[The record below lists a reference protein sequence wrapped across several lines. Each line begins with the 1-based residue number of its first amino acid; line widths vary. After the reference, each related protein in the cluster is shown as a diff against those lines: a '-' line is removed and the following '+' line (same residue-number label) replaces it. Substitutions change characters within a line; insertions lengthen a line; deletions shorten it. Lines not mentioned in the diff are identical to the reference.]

1 MGGVVPDAAIDSKD
15 HVYLTRRDPPAIL
28 VYDREGRFLS
38 TLGEGILSNP
48 HNIWID
54 PSDRLFC
61 ADVDDHTIRIFDT
74 SGELLHTWGTPNR
87 VGASGHP
94 FNMPT
99 KAMASATGEVFVSD
113 GYGQHRVH
121 RFSADGELELSW
133 GEEGTGP
140 GQFALPHDVCID
152 SRNRVLVSDRTNNRI
167 QIFDRDGRFLKQW
180 TDIMAPNN
188 IHIDESEIVYVA
200 EAPQRVSM
208 FNLDGQLVARW
219 GEEGEGPGQFIDPV
233 HGISVDSRGD
243 IYVTEVP
250 HHADRVQKFTRT

>member
-1 MGGVVPDAAIDSKD
+1 MADAYRYRPVEGWGFSSGGQPMGGVVPDAAIDSKD

-38 TLGEGILSNP
+38 TLGEGIISNP

-87 VGASGHP
+87 VGASDHP

-121 RFSADGELELSW
+121 RFSADGELELAW
-133 GEEGTGP
+133 EL
-140 GQFALPHDVCID
+140 GQ
-152 SRNRVLVSDRTNNRI
+152 
-167 QIFDRDGRFLKQW
+167 RD
-180 TDIMAPNN
+180 
-188 IHIDESEIVYVA
+188 
-200 EAPQRVSM
+200 
-208 FNLDGQLVARW
+208 
-219 GEEGEGPGQFIDPV
+219 
-233 HGISVDSRGD
+233 
-243 IYVTEVP
+243 
-250 HHADRVQKFTRT
+250 